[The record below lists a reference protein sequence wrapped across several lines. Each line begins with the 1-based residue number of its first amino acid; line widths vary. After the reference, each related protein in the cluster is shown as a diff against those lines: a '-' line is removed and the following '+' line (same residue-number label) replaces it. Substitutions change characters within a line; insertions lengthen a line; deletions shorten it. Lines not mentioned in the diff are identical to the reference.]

1 MSAIMRT
8 LTPIT
13 AALALI
19 LALVLFVGVPMNAY
33 AAEQVSDTQTEETEA
48 IDDSSAS
55 GSNASTKTTGTTKTA
70 GTTKA
75 STPKTGDTVAY
86 VIPLCVAAVA
96 AIGAGI
102 ALRGKSRK
110 E

>member
-8 LTPIT
+8 LTTFT
-13 AALALI
+13 AALAL
-19 LALVLFVGVPMNAY
+19 ALVMFVGVPVNAY
-33 AAEQVSDTQTEETEA
+33 AAEQVSDTQTEQTEA
-48 IDDSSAS
+48 IDESSSSNS
-55 GSNASTKTTGTTKTA
+55 GTSTKA
-70 GTTKA
+70 AESTKA
-75 STPKTGDTVAY
+75 ATPKTGDAVAY
-86 VIPLCVAAVA
+86 VVPLCAAAVA